1 LRGERSQEPGAR
13 HGQVVVDPAFH
24 NTRLLERGTV
34 RVGGGRL
41 YRKRGT
47 IPSRRTAIDVT
58 SFPAGTGM
66 RLVLLRIRTQAKGWP
81 GGLYRLAHCQSTTAA
96 GGAGTGAWRLH

>member
-1 LRGERSQEPGAR
+1 
-13 HGQVVVDPAFH
+13 
-24 NTRLLERGTV
+24 
-34 RVGGGRL
+34 
-41 YRKRGT
+41 
-47 IPSRRTAIDVT
+47 
-58 SFPAGTGM
+58 M